1 MISRQYCNILYNI
14 FGQTALLLLW
24 CVFEESDPLL
34 AFLLPSTIGPCVVVA
49 CPLIEPVVGPV
60 LVNIFLLC
68 FGREQSFK
76 KTECCGKI

>member
-1 MISRQYCNILYNI
+1 MIFYTI
-14 FGQTALLLLW
+14 FLVKQPYYSCGV
-24 CVFEESDPLL
+24 CVFEESDPLS
-34 AFLLPSTIGPCVVVA
+34 AFLLPSIVGPCVVVA
-49 CPLIEPVVGPV
+49 CPLIEPVVSPV